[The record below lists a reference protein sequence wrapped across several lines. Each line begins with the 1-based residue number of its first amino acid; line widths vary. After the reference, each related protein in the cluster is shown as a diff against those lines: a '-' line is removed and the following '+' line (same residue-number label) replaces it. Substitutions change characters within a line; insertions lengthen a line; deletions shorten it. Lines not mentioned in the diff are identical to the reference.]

1 MGLTSNEEL
10 IAAHEDFAQG
20 VPGGC
25 RAVFRFD
32 ALRDLR
38 LLRRKLEGIQFIGCD
53 LSGGR
58 FAESDLRFAS
68 FYCSR
73 LEQCDFRG
81 SDLTRADLRGVSL
94 RGTRLNGAR
103 LDEADFRSAELAR
116 IDEEERFVR
125 HIVHNERQTHDGADG
140 LVASVDFSH
149 CSLKGAR
156 LNGARLQGAD
166 FSDAILSE
174 ADLSGANLLGARFDG
189 AIMTGV
195 SLANTRLDANALS
208 GALQDPTSK
217 AHDVRPGLQDRIRAG
232 NLWTLTHGCEG
243 EVPRFDGED
252 LRVCGRDFSGTAL
265 AGASFRNCCAV
276 GVPFTGARLIGAVFD
291 GADLRDADFTGAD
304 LRGASFRNC
313 KLAHARFSGCDLRSL
328 EGSGGRRFAPR
339 FDGSAPELAW
349 FSRCETDARVRQQG
363 QIFIAS

>member
-1 MGLTSNEEL
+1 MGHTSNGEL

-116 IDEEERFVR
+116 IDEDERFVR
-125 HIVHNERQTHDGADG
+125 HVVHADRQTHDGADG

-174 ADLSGANLLGARFDG
+174 ADLSGANLLGARFNG

-195 SLANTRLDANALS
+195 ALANTRLDADALS
-208 GALQDPTSK
+208 GALQDPTSA
-217 AHDVRPGLQDRIRAG
+217 AHDARPGLQASIRAG
-232 NLWTLTHGCEG
+232 NLWTLTQGREG

-252 LRVCGRDFSGTAL
+252 LRVCGRDFSGVAL
-265 AGASFRNCCAV
+265 AGASLRNCCAV

-304 LRGASFRNC
+304 LRGVSFRNC
-313 KLAHARFSGCDLRSL
+313 KLAHARFSSCDLRSL

-339 FDGSAPELAW
+339 FEGSAPELAW
-349 FSRCETDARVRQQG
+349 FFRCETDARARQLDR
-363 QIFIAS
+363 IFIAS